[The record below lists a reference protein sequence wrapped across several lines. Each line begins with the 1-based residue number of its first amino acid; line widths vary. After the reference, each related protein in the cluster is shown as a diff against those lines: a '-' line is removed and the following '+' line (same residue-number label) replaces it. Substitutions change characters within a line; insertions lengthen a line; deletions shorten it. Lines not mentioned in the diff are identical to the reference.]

1 MNSIDDKENEIRKI
15 INQCDVVEDAG
26 HFVIN
31 FCLKHDEEKVDK
43 MLNFLK
49 ENIKK
54 REVTQSEIYEYALDL
69 DDPSWRY
76 TEVLIED
83 DDGKCYTQKEWKDK
97 LKKENK

>member
-26 HFVIN
+26 HFAIN

-54 REVTQSEIYEYALDL
+54 REVT
-69 DDPSWRY
+69 
-76 TEVLIED
+76 
-83 DDGKCYTQKEWKDK
+83 
-97 LKKENK
+97 